1 MTRARNDREKERW
14 TVGEILSAM
23 SGADYPEYV
32 LGAIDA
38 IQRWMTDV
46 IWATSSLTNRIP

>member
-38 IQRWMTDV
+38 IQRWMTHV
-46 IWATSSLTNRIP
+46 IGGDQFAH